1 MNFKLNSNKE
11 NLILWTKKIILCV
24 FSLWCLGVAS
34 AFTIKAELGADPI
47 TVFYEGLSETLHMNV
62 GLTVN
67 IINTTLML
75 IVFLINKKYINIG
88 TLLYV
93 VILGRFV
100 NFGVWIYDIM
110 CIPDNF
116 WVKLI
121 VSIIGC
127 FIAFIGLGVYMTIDI
142 GIDPWTALAKIV
154 NSKVQKSFGFVKT
167 LLDLLTLIVGVMLG
181 GTIGIVTLFCAVA
194 GGPIMQKTSE
204 AIDKLFEKVLKLN
217 CKT

>member
-1 MNFKLNSNKE
+1 MNFKLSLDKN
-11 NLILWTKKIILCV
+11 NLILWAKKIILCV
-24 FSLWCLGVAS
+24 FSLLCLGIAS
-34 AFTIKAELGADPI
+34 AFTMKAELGADPI
-47 TVFYEGLSETLHMNV
+47 TVFYEGLSETLHINV

-67 IINTTLML
+67 IINTILML

-93 VILGRFV
+93 LILGRFV

-110 CIPDNF
+110 CVPNSFLI
-116 WVKLI
+116 KLI

-127 FIAFIGLGVYMTIDI
+127 FIAFVGLGIYMTVDI

-154 NSKVQKSFGFVKT
+154 NLKTQKSFGIVKT
-167 LLDLLTLIVGVMLG
+167 LLDLLTLIIGIILG
-181 GTIGIVTLFCAVA
+181 GTIGIITLFCAVA

-204 AIDKLFEKVLKLN
+204 VIDKLFVNVLKLN